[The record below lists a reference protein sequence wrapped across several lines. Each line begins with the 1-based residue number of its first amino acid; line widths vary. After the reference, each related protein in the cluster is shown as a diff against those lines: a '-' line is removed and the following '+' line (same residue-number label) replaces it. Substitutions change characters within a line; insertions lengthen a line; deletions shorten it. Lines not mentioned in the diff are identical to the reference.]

1 MISPA
6 RRAGRRDL
14 YKHLDPEHRYQ
25 SIGYD
30 YLTDEAG
37 AQFEPIPPRSHY
49 LPPHTDDGKL
59 WMAQL
64 PSAHD
69 AND

>member
-1 MISPA
+1 MISPL
-6 RRAGRRDL
+6 RRAGRRNL

-37 AQFEPIPPRSHY
+37 AQFEAIPPRRRY
-49 LPPHTDDGKL
+49 LPPHSDDGKL
-59 WMAQL
+59 WMGEL
-64 PSAHD
+64 PSNHD
-69 AND
+69 